1 MTIVLKIVSHGFEYS
16 NINIPSTIQEVL
28 IMIHERLIW

>member
-1 MTIVLKIVSHGFEYS
+1 MTIVLKIVLPSFESS
-16 NINIPSTIQEVL
+16 NINIPSKIQEVL